1 MKIFDGTLTYRKG
14 IKKIEVPV
22 SDFVWGY
29 IQLEDVHSHM
39 CCGGFDTVIGRV
51 FLLDKN
57 GIKHTFQYEGREKA
71 DSLLSEISSLNP
83 SMAVGYTDENKK
95 KFLL

>member
-1 MKIFDGTLTYRKG
+1 MKIIDKVLIYRKG

-29 IQLEDVHSHM
+29 LQLEDVHSSM

-71 DSLLSEISSLNP
+71 DALLSEISSLNP

-95 KFLL
+95 RFVL